1 MWQIDLD
8 DISDLNYAIER
19 LHEKKVLLDKG
30 RPLLASDLHRIKEDL
45 SIEWIYNSN
54 SIEGNTLSLR
64 KTKMVLQDGIT
75 VKVKSLREHF

>member
-30 RPLLASDLHRIKEDL
+30 RPLLASVLHRIKEDL
-45 SIEWIYNSN
+45 FIEWIYNSN
-54 SIEGNTLSLR
+54 SIEGITLSLR